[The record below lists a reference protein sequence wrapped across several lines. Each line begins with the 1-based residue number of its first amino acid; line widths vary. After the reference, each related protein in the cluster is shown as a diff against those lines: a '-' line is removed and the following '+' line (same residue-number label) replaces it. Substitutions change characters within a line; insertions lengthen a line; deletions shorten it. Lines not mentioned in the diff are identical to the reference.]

1 MADLELR
8 YLRMTVLPPIG
19 KQSRFPALQLS
30 VIHARERNAL
40 RKGAPHVRNVLGKLA
55 RVARNLARASD
66 PPPGNT
72 VTWRGMT
79 RLTDIQLGYELA
91 MKRCE

>member
-1 MADLELR
+1 VADLELR

-40 RKGAPHVRNVLGKLA
+40 RKGAPHVRNVLKLA
-55 RVARNLARASD
+55 RLGPQSGSCQRSSSWQHGDVARHD
-66 PPPGNT
+66 KTDGHP
-72 VTWRGMT
+72 T
-79 RLTDIQLGYELA
+79 RLRTRNEK
-91 MKRCE
+91 M